1 MPERRRRR
9 PWRVALAVLATL
21 GLIIAAVNVVQTVLR
36 TPTPP
41 LVQRCI
47 ATDGQ
52 DSVALDPEQAAYA
65 ALISAIATERG
76 LPARA
81 VTIGLATAMQESRLA
96 NLDYG
101 DRDSLGLFQQ
111 RPSQGWGTIEQ
122 VTDPVHATNA
132 FYDALVRVPD
142 YESLEITVAA
152 QEVQRSGFPDAYAQ
166 HEQLARLFASSL
178 TGHSSAALVC
188 RLAEPDAATT
198 AALPATLTT
207 RLARDLPSVVMVASG
222 TDHLLEVQ
230 ALTPDGGADSLDR
243 LAWAVAQWA
252 VATAHETG
260 VGEVVVSGQHW
271 VRADGGRAAWAPLP
285 DGAVGVDDP
294 VGTVRLR

>member
-9 PWRVALAVLATL
+9 PWRAAVVVLVTL
-21 GLIIAAVNVVQTVLR
+21 GLTIGAVNVVQTLLR
-36 TPTPP
+36 APTPP

-111 RPSQGWGTIEQ
+111 RPSQGWGTVEQ
-122 VTDPVHATNA
+122 VTDPVYATNA

-142 YESLEITVAA
+142 YENLEITVAA

-178 TGHSSAALVC
+178 TGQSPAALVC

-207 RLARDLPSVVMVASG
+207 RVARDLPSVVMVAEG
-222 TDHLLEVQ
+222 TDQLLSVQ
-230 ALTPDGGADSLDR
+230 ELAPDGGADSLDL

-260 VGEVVVSGQHW
+260 VGEVVVAGQHW

>member
-1 MPERRRRR
+1 MAQRRRRR
-9 PWRVALAVLATL
+9 PWRIALVLLVTL
-21 GLIIAAVNVVQTVLR
+21 GLTIAAVNVVQSLVRL
-36 TPTPP
+36 PSPP
-41 LVQRCI
+41 LVQRCL
-47 ATDGQ
+47 ATDGST
-52 DSVALDPEQAAYA
+52 SVALDPEQAAYA

-111 RPSQGWGTIEQ
+111 RPSQGWGTVEQ

-142 YESLEITVAA
+142 YERLEVTVAA

-166 HEQLARLFASSL
+166 HEQLARLFASAL
-178 TGHSSAALVC
+178 TGHSPASVVC
-188 RLAEPDAATT
+188 RLAEPDPATT
-198 AALPATLTT
+198 AALPAMLST
-207 RLARDLPSVVMVASG
+207 RLARDLPSVSMVAAEA
-222 TDHLLEVQ
+222 DQLLGVE
-230 ALTPDGGADSLDR
+230 ALVPDGGADSRDR

-260 VGEVVVSGQHW
+260 VSEVVVAGQRW
-271 VRADGGRAAWAPLP
+271 VRSEGARAAWAPLP
-285 DGAVGVDDP
+285 EGAVGADDP
-294 VGTVRLR
+294 AGTVRVR